1 MHDAPDSHPRAATPS
16 EQGATEQR
24 AVDQDAAVSTP
35 RAWPSHGSEPGPD
48 LALFRVRHDLLENP
62 RTGQVLRRLVLETRD
77 WVNVV
82 ARTAAGEYV
91 LVRQYRFGLRR
102 VTTEIPGGVIDAG
115 EDHLSAAQ
123 RELAEETGHSA
134 QEWRYLGCTQSNP
147 AYQDNVC
154 HHWLALGA
162 VQNGAQQLDPGE
174 DIEVLRL
181 GEAELRAALASG
193 EIGHSLVWCAL
204 ARVLDL
210 RGLGA
215 PGAAAD
221 SLATGR

>member
-1 MHDAPDSHPRAATPS
+1 MHEAPSPHSRANDSGARNAGAREPRP
-16 EQGATEQR
+16 
-24 AVDQDAAVSTP
+24 
-35 RAWPSHGSEPGPD
+35 WPKHDSEPGPD
-48 LALFRVRHDLLENP
+48 LALFRVRHDRLENP
-62 RTGQVLRRLVLETRD
+62 RTGEVLRRLVLETRD

-82 ARTAAGEYV
+82 ARTRAGEYV
-91 LVRQYRFGLRR
+91 LVRQYRFGVER

-123 RELAEETGHSA
+123 RELAEETGYRA
-134 QEWRYLGCTQSNP
+134 QEWRYLGHTQSNP

-162 VQNGAQQLDPGE
+162 VLEGEQRLDPGE
-174 DIEVLRL
+174 DIEVVRL
-181 GEAELRAALASG
+181 EEREVRAALASG
-193 EIGHSLVWCAL
+193 EIAHSLVWCAL

-215 PGAAAD
+215 EAAGDA
-221 SLATGR
+221 LATGG